1 MSTEQK
7 TRVAMLGVRETEV
20 ELLAELRRNPRV
32 ELVGVY
38 DPDPHA
44 VGQTIAELL
53 GVPNGSDTTARDRLV
68 AAAVVVLPTDRYAV
82 RAELQWCSGLRSE
95 LVSVEQARSRWGSTR
110 NAPASDRLPAADV
123 LLEGL
128 EATLGRLGSP
138 EELCG
143 WLVDVAIHAVGGTGG
158 SLQVLSRTTSTL
170 YLVAAR
176 GLSEQTL
183 HHSRRAVGEPIAGV
197 AAATARTQIV
207 QGRHPANTAGER
219 GALESGLSVPL
230 AGADGNVVGVINVS
244 STVPG
249 RSFGK
254 ADAACLEGMAPRL
267 ALLLQHALDASPA
280 APPRARESLMQGV
293 RAAEARGEAL
303 QQVIAHVCHRL
314 RQDADAENVA
324 LYLATEDGEWRL
336 LCSLDHSGVHR
347 HLAQRDAAVRA
358 FLENRWVQLVETT
371 LPTVEPIPPQ
381 DPIDAAVDVAIQAD
395 PELALRSCVYA
406 PLVGTRPAGVLAVEF
421 RQLATAE
428 RFLRRARGSLESLA
442 LFLEARVGEHR
453 ARTRIDALAHLVR
466 GLPVLFETA
475 DRDTFAANVLAL
487 AAELVGAHQMVF
499 RRVDERRRT
508 FSPPAVRGIPDNEL
522 PDWYRFD
529 SRVTANLLH
538 RRASQLI
545 TALGE
550 EQTHIDEPAQVSS
563 LVSVPVW
570 HGEAIVAVLTAYNKT
585 PRHLL
590 DDLAFNA
597 ADRDLLEDLA
607 CIVAAALARQSMT
620 PLPASENAAEA
631 PPGIEAGVGHDA

>member
-20 ELLAELRRNPRV
+20 ELLAELHRNPRV

-53 GVPNGSDTTARDRLV
+53 GVPRGSDRTARDRLV
-68 AAAVVVLPTDRYAV
+68 GAEVVVLPSDRYAV
-82 RAELQWCSGLRSE
+82 RTDLQWCSGLRSE
-95 LVSVEQARSRWGSTR
+95 LVNVEQARSRWGSTHS
-110 NAPASDRLPAADV
+110 APAPDRMPAADV
-123 LLEGL
+123 LLESL
-128 EATLGRLGSP
+128 EAARERLGAP
-138 EELCG
+138 EELCA

-158 SLQVLSRTTSTL
+158 SLQVLSRTTNTL

-183 HHSRRAVGEPIAGV
+183 HHSRRALGEPIAGV
-197 AAATARTQIV
+197 TAETGRTQIV
-207 QGRHPANTAGER
+207 QGRHPASTARER
-219 GALESGLSVPL
+219 GALESALSVPL
-230 AGADGNVVGVINVS
+230 RGVDGSVIGVVNVS
-244 STVPG
+244 TTIPG

-267 ALLLQHALDASPA
+267 ALLLQHALDADTA
-280 APPRARESLMQGV
+280 AAPRARESLLRGV
-293 RAAEARGEAL
+293 RASEARGEAL
-303 QQVIAHVCHRL
+303 QHVISHVCDRI
-314 RQDADAENVA
+314 RQDAEAENVA

-336 LCSLDHSGVHR
+336 LCSLDRSGVHR

-371 LPTVEPIPPQ
+371 LPTVEPILPQ

-395 PELALRSCVYA
+395 PDLALRSCVYA

-421 RQLATAE
+421 RQLAGAE

-453 ARTRIDALAHLVR
+453 ARTRIEALAQLVR
-466 GLPVLFETA
+466 HLPALFGSPAPAAFDATVLS
-475 DRDTFAANVLAL
+475 L
-487 AAELVGAHQMVF
+487 AADLVGAHQVVF

-508 FSPPAVRGIPDNEL
+508 FSAPAVRGVPDNEL
-522 PDWYRFD
+522 ADWRRFD
-529 SRVTANLLH
+529 TRVTETTLQ
-538 RRASQLI
+538 RRAAHLT

-550 EQTHIDEPAQVSS
+550 EHAHIDEPARVSS
-563 LVSVPVW
+563 LLSVPVW
-570 HGEAIVAVLTAYNKT
+570 HDESIVAVLTAYNKV
-585 PRHLL
+585 PRHFL
-590 DDLAFNA
+590 DDLAFNT
-597 ADRDLLEDLA
+597 ADGALLEDLA
-607 CIVAAALARQSMT
+607 VLVAAALVPSSRPALG
-620 PLPASENAAEA
+620 PPAASETA
-631 PPGIEAGVGHDA
+631 PGIAAGVGHAS